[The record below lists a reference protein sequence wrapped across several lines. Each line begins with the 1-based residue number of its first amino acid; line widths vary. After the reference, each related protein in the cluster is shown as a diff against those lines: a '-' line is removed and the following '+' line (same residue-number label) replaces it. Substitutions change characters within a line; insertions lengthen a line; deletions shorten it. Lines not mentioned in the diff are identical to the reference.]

1 MGVIRAGVSFVEVLG
16 FRMPS
21 TARSVAKSKKI
32 AMDAQRL

>member
-21 TARSVAKSKKI
+21 TARSVANAKKI
-32 AMDAQRL
+32 EMDAQRL